1 MALSTYAELCTSIAA
16 GVNRTD
22 LTSKIPDFVLLAEGQ
37 INRHLRHR
45 LMRSRTTATVDAQ
58 LETVPTDFAGPISMR
73 LTSGTERNLE
83 WIDPGMLMDLGG
95 YYDKSSGEPE
105 KYSVVGST
113 FWYSPDPD
121 GTSYTVEIIYNA
133 KVPALATNS
142 TNWLLSLYPD
152 IYYHGSM
159 AEAWLYLL
167 DEQRAAGHQG
177 VFMSAIE
184 AANRA
189 AVMENQAGYLH
200 VGNPFAP

>member
-37 INRHLRHR
+37 INRLLRGR
-45 LMRSRTTATVDAQ
+45 RMRSRSTATISAQ
-58 LETVPTDFAGPISMR
+58 FEAVPTDFAGPIAII
-73 LTSGTERNLE
+73 LTSGTERQLE
-83 WIDPGMLMDLGG
+83 YVAPDKFYDLES
-95 YYDKSSGEPE
+95 YYDANAGEPE
-105 KYSVVGST
+105 KYTVFGASFG
-113 FWYSPDPD
+113 FLPDPD
-121 GTSYTVEIIYNA
+121 GTSYTVELIYNA
-133 KVPALATNS
+133 KVPDLATNS

-152 IYYHGSM
+152 VYYHACM

-177 VFMSAIE
+177 VFLRAVDDV
-184 AANRA
+184 NRA
-189 AVMENQAGYLH
+189 GVLESQGAQLH